1 MDEEVRHDAGG
12 LNEKPKGVRRMNTAA
27 SEWAAYV
34 AARNRI
40 ETAKAKGRRV
50 PPLTPEEELAAT
62 VARQKEAE

>member
-1 MDEEVRHDAGG
+1 
-12 LNEKPKGVRRMNTAA
+12 MNTAA

-50 PPLTPEEELAAT
+50 PPLTPEEELVAT
-62 VARQKEAE
+62 VARQKELDV

>member
-1 MDEEVRHDAGG
+1 MNDFRRHVAGG

-40 ETAKAKGRRV
+40 ETAKAAREAALSSKGKGV
-50 PPLTPEEELAAT
+50 T
-62 VARQKEAE
+62 K